1 MEKLRI
7 VIVEPGKEPYE
18 REIDHT
24 LEKLQGI
31 VEGDIETTWD
41 EGLPKGTLIVCNEE
55 GKLLGLPQNRVLWR
69 DGRPVDVVAGTF
81 FVVGTDEADFAS
93 LTDEQVKVCIENFQ
107 E

>member
-31 VEGDIETTWD
+31 VEGYIETTWD

-81 FVVGTDEADFAS
+81 FIAGAGDEDFIS

>member
-1 MEKLRI
+1 MEKLRV
-7 VIVEPGKEPYE
+7 VIVEPDKEPYE
-18 REIDHT
+18 KEIDHT
-24 LEKLQGI
+24 LESLQGI
-31 VEGDIETTWD
+31 VEGYIETTWD
-41 EGLPKGTLIVCNEE
+41 ERLPEGTLIVCNEE

-81 FVVGTDEADFAS
+81 FVVGSGDEDFIS